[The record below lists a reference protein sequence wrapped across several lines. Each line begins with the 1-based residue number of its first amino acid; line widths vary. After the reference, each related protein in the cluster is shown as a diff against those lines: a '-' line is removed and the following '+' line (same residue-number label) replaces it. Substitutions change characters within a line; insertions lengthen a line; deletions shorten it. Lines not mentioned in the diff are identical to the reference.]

1 MVQWTRS
8 LSPSLMGRHSKHTHT
23 HTHTIPCSIHKRWKR
38 YRQVQL
44 TYTSVLE
51 KPENQYVVQNEL
63 ATVDSPTEDDT
74 QTDGTEKD
82 DTQKDNTLKDDTKK
96 DAMQAPEDTAL

>member
-1 MVQWTRS
+1 M
-8 LSPSLMGRHSKHTHT
+8 
-23 HTHTIPCSIHKRWKR
+23 
-38 YRQVQL
+38 
-44 TYTSVLE
+44 LE

-82 DTQKDNTLKDDTKK
+82 DTQKEKDDTKK
-96 DAMQAPEDTAL
+96 DGTQAENDPEDTTLWSPLHAVLD